1 MNLIN
6 YSHSPQI
13 PMRKDL
19 SLDHVHFTLKL
30 QEIADL
36 LVARAKEVGRCGF
49 GRSPFSDSALAAG
62 YLGYSGGKLDD
73 VTFVV
78 SIVRKSEV

>member
-1 MNLIN
+1 
-6 YSHSPQI
+6 
-13 PMRKDL
+13 
-19 SLDHVHFTLKL
+19 L

-73 VTFVV
+73 VTVVV